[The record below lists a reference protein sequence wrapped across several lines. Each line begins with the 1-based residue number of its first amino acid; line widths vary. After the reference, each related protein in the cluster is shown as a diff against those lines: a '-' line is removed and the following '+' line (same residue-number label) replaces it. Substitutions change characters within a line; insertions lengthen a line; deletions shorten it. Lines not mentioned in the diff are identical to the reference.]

1 MEENNWEKEVNIQR
15 NAQLIS
21 WLFLRRLDIENG
33 LGKMEKISSRSSWE
47 RAVLVRVIKW
57 KIDELKA

>member
-1 MEENNWEKEVNIQR
+1 MEENNWEKEVKIQR